1 MSPTPTL
8 SRGPTLGLLKGFALD
23 AGRTEIEVVMPCRD
37 APLPGF
43 GEILLIETAPD
54 AAMVGRV
61 CRYQAAGRLI
71 GDAGD
76 AYLADLSRGQDR
88 PPSSVVTRLLRY
100 TLKLQL
106 LGYLRRTGGR
116 FAYAAGE
123 RALAPFGSPVRE
135 PSDAALEYLCNV
147 GLEDDPSAAPLGELA
162 YGDTVRSSVTVRFSV
177 ARLKGR
183 RSFVFARA
191 GYGKS
196 NLVKHLIAQLYRSPP
211 DVGLLIF
218 DPEGEYAL
226 PDADGRPGLVNVP
239 ELADRIALY
248 TARRCDPAFRG
259 IVRGPPTLDF
269 GDFLPQDIIANF
281 VPPEKHEMVFANL
294 LRSMDLKAWKDLVA
308 CLDAEGFKADD
319 RRVADLIGYRP
330 QSGRQNQADVS
341 VSAIKNN
348 LVPHL
353 RRLHQKDAPIGREL
367 IQNLREA
374 RIVIVDTSLLGG
386 DDARAVTG
394 MLLWRV
400 FAHNQRHFTDVAAP
414 GVRCL
419 AVLEE
424 AQSFLSERD
433 MDDRSI
439 FVRWVKEGRK
449 YNLGALLVTQQPGAI
464 ADQIISQGDNFF
476 AMHLLNERD
485 LATLQRHNAH
495 YSDDILGVIRGEP
508 IRGNC
513 YFWSAPD
520 QPFVLPVRVRNF
532 ADSARPGAAPPTRP
546 AAPPAEPGDVDAALR
561 KAVAAALNE
570 DPRVWLYAVE
580 GETEGEQAGVVVSRD
595 YLLNAVGERFRSGA
609 LPAPAGDVDR
619 WLSETMPGLVSGL
632 LRKKGGAEGFALLAG
647 HKRPVWRLPRARL
660 RLAPA
665 KKRLREAVAFA
676 AN

>member
-1 MSPTPTL
+1 
-8 SRGPTLGLLKGFALD
+8 
-23 AGRTEIEVVMPCRD
+23 V
-37 APLPGF
+37 
-43 GEILLIETAPD
+43 
-54 AAMVGRV
+54 
-61 CRYQAAGRLI
+61 
-71 GDAGD
+71 
-76 AYLADLSRGQDR
+76 
-88 PPSSVVTRLLRY
+88 
-100 TLKLQL
+100 
-106 LGYLRRTGGR
+106 
-116 FAYAAGE
+116 
-123 RALAPFGSPVRE
+123 
-135 PSDAALEYLCNV
+135 
-147 GLEDDPSAAPLGELA
+147 
-162 YGDTVRSSVTVRFSV
+162 
-177 ARLKGR
+177 
-183 RSFVFARA
+183 
-191 GYGKS
+191 
-196 NLVKHLIAQLYRSPP
+196 
-211 DVGLLIF
+211 F

-239 ELADRIALY
+239 GLADRVALY
-248 TARRCDPAFRG
+248 TSRRCDPAYAG
-259 IVRGPPTLDF
+259 IVRGPPALDF

-281 VPPEKHEMVFANL
+281 IPPEKHDMVFANL
-294 LRSMDLKAWKDLVA
+294 LRSADLAAWRQLVA
-308 CLDAEGFKADD
+308 YLDAEGFKADD

-330 QSGRQNQADVS
+330 QSSKQNQADVS

-353 RRLHQKDAPIGREL
+353 RRLHRAGAPIGREL

-394 MLLWRV
+394 LLLWRV

-424 AQSFLSERD
+424 AQSYLGERD

-485 LATLQRHNAH
+485 LNTLQRHNAY

-532 ADSARPGAAPPTRP
+532 ADSAPPGAPPVPRA
-546 AAPPAEPGDVDAALR
+546 AAPADAEALADALR

-570 DPRVWLYAVE
+570 DVRVWLYAVE
-580 GETEGEQAGVVVSRD
+580 GDADGERAGVVVSHD
-595 YLLNAVGERFRSGA
+595 YLINAVGERFRSGG
-609 LPAPAGDVDR
+609 LPAPEGDLED
-619 WLSETMPGLVSGL
+619 WLHETMPGLVSEL
-632 LRKKGGAEGFALLAG
+632 LRRKGGAKGYAALSG
-647 HKRPVWRLPRARL
+647 HRRPVWRLPRSRL

-665 KKRLREAVAFA
+665 KKRLRETVAFET
-676 AN
+676 N

>member
-1 MSPTPTL
+1 MTAPSPL
-8 SRGPTLGLLKGFALD
+8 CRGPVLGLLKGFALD
-23 AGRTEIEVVMPCRD
+23 AGRTELEVVAPCGD

-43 GEILLIETAPD
+43 GEILLVETAPD
-54 AAMVGRV
+54 AAIVGRV

-71 GDAGD
+71 SEAGD
-76 AYLADLSRGQDR
+76 AYLADLSRGQSR
-88 PPSSVVTRLLRY
+88 PPSAVVTRLLRY
-100 TLKLQL
+100 TLKMQL
-106 LGYLRRTGGR
+106 LGYLRRREGR

-123 RALAPFGSPVRE
+123 RALAPFGSAVRE
-135 PSDAALEYLCNV
+135 PSDAALQYLCNV
-147 GLEDDPSAAPLGELA
+147 NLENDPSAAPLGELA
-162 YGDTVRSSVTVRFSV
+162 YGESVRHSVTVRFSV
-177 ARLKGR
+177 ERLKGR

-226 PDADGRPGLVNVP
+226 PDSSGRPGLVNVP
-239 ELADRIALY
+239 ELAGRIALY
-248 TARRCDPAFRG
+248 TSRRCAPEYRH

-269 GDFLPQDIIANF
+269 ADFYPQDIIANF
-281 VPPEKHEMVFANL
+281 VPAEKHDTVFTNL
-294 LRSMDLKAWKDLVA
+294 LRSMDTGKWRELIQY
-308 CLDAEGFKADD
+308 LDKEGFKADD
-319 RRVADLIGYRP
+319 RHIAELTGYRSSGKP
-330 QSGRQNQADVS
+330 NQSDVS
-341 VSAIKNN
+341 ISAIKNN

-353 RRLHQKDAPIGREL
+353 RRLHQSGAPIGREL
-367 IQNLREA
+367 VQNLREA

-394 MLLWRV
+394 LLLWRV
-400 FAHNQRHFTDVAAP
+400 FAHNQRHFTDVSAP

-476 AMHLLNERD
+476 VMHLLNERD
-485 LATLQRHNAH
+485 LAALQRHNAY
-495 YSDDILGVIRGEP
+495 YSDDILGVIRSEP

-520 QPFVLPVRVRNF
+520 QPFVLSARVRSF
-532 ADSARPGAAPPTRP
+532 DDSARTIPPAPPP
-546 AAPPAEPGDVDAALR
+546 AAQEATTEEKLGEALR
-561 KAVAAALNE
+561 KAVATALNE
-570 DPRVWLYAVE
+570 DPRVWLYAME
-580 GETEGEQAGVVVSRD
+580 GEEEGERAGVVVSHD
-595 YLLNAVGERFRSGA
+595 YLLNAIGDSFRGGGLPLPSGDLETWLREEMPRKVAELLER
-609 LPAPAGDVDR
+609 
-619 WLSETMPGLVSGL
+619 
-632 LRKKGGAEGFALLAG
+632 KGGVKGFAVLAG

-660 RLAPA
+660 RLAPG
-665 KKRLREAVAFA
+665 KKHLREAVLFEPVP
-676 AN
+676 